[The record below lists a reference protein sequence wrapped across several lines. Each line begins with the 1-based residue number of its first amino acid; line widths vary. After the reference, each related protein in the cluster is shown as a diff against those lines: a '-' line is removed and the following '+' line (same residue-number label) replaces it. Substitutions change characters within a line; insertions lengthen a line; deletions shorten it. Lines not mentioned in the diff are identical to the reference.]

1 MYERGQDEYG
11 IECGKFNQGG
21 GGGVICNIRLSGVE

>member
-11 IECGKFNQGG
+11 IECGKFNGG
-21 GGGVICNIRLSGVE
+21 GGGGICNIRLSGVE